1 MIGTAIKRF
10 FGIVRRAIKRFIDW
24 ILGKNKNDN
33 EQFKDTSEDKSS
45 VAESTNEA
53 DEAEKAER
61 RKKFEAKRNAN
72 IDEMKRLDEISK
84 KNGEYRTMNER
95 SHTIDTTTSYTGK
108 NSDVKTW
115 NNFKEAL
122 KEFKE
127 KYDTI
132 ISLDSII
139 NQETVIDLMYKCCNN
154 CYKSVEQS
162 KGNIEQIR
170 VATKYFMDNV
180 NNFKY
185 TSEQNENLKNIN
197 NALLTV
203 FGKSSAIENN
213 KKFSE
218 DDLIN
223 DPKMLDKLA
232 DDKVISYFKKLTS
245 EQEKKLKTLEKLS
258 DDFVKLCIKLVNDPR
273 LGKTNIMGTKINE
286 SATYKGSINGVKQQD
301 ELNKRET
308 HAHLLALQNAMKKW
322 NDVTSKYNIA
332 LTTIYNYFL
341 DVQKLRMSVR
351 NYFEK
356 TSHFKK

>member
-1 MIGTAIKRF
+1 
-10 FGIVRRAIKRFIDW
+10 
-24 ILGKNKNDN
+24 
-33 EQFKDTSEDKSS
+33 
-45 VAESTNEA
+45 
-53 DEAEKAER
+53 
-61 RKKFEAKRNAN
+61 
-72 IDEMKRLDEISK
+72 
-84 KNGEYRTMNER
+84 
-95 SHTIDTTTSYTGK
+95 
-108 NSDVKTW
+108 
-115 NNFKEAL
+115 
-122 KEFKE
+122 
-127 KYDTI
+127 
-132 ISLDSII
+132 
-139 NQETVIDLMYKCCNN
+139 
-154 CYKSVEQS
+154 
-162 KGNIEQIR
+162 
-170 VATKYFMDNV
+170 MDNV

-308 HAHLLALQNAMKKW
+308 HAHLLALQNVMKKW

-341 DVQKLRMSVR
+341 DVQILRNAVR
-351 NYFEK
+351 TYFEK